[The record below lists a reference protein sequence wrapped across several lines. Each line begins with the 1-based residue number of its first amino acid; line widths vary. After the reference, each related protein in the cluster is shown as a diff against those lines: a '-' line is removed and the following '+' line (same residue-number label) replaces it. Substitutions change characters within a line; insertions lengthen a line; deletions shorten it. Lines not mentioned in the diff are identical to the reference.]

1 MNGRGVHILKAG
13 SKRRRTKADIN
24 EEFEFER
31 EAQENASQNASKVK
45 EQRAALEALEKELQE
60 REARLNQGHHLFE
73 WLERMV
79 HAGKIRIDGEGL
91 PNIIGNEDDQDFDD
105 N

>member
-1 MNGRGVHILKAG
+1 M
-13 SKRRRTKADIN
+13 
-24 EEFEFER
+24 
-31 EAQENASQNASKVK
+31 
-45 EQRAALEALEKELQE
+45 EALEKELRE

-79 HAGKIRIDGEGL
+79 HAGKIEIDGEGL

-105 N
+105 D